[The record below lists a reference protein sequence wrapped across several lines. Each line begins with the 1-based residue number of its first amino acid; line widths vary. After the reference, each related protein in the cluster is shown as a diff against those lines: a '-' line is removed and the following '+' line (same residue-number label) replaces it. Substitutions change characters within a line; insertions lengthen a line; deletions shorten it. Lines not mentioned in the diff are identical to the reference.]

1 MSRKQTSSQQRRSP
15 SSRVSREERVVKEK
29 FLEQRQDVVINR
41 PLVPMNEK
49 QRDYMEKIEDYDL
62 ILATGYAGSS
72 KTYIPTV
79 MACDAYRKGE
89 IKKIVFT
96 RPNISNSKSL
106 GYFSGNAIEKLSQ
119 WLMPVMS
126 ILRKRLGD
134 NTLELAIKR
143 GDIEFIPMEVV
154 KGYSAEDCMFICD
167 EAEDLTREEAKK
179 LVTRAGKGCTMVLC
193 GDLTQSELSEESGL
207 KMLVDMA
214 WKYPHLDVGLV
225 DFNHINDIVRGEQV
239 KQWILAFNKEDE

>member
-167 EAEDLTREEAKK
+167 EAEDLTRDEAKK

-214 WKYPHLDVGLV
+214 LKYPHLDVGLV

>member
-89 IKKIVFT
+89 IRRLFSPAPTFLTV
-96 RPNISNSKSL
+96 SL
-106 GYFSGNAIEKLSQ
+106 
-119 WLMPVMS
+119 
-126 ILRKRLGD
+126 
-134 NTLELAIKR
+134 
-143 GDIEFIPMEVV
+143 
-154 KGYSAEDCMFICD
+154 
-167 EAEDLTREEAKK
+167 
-179 LVTRAGKGCTMVLC
+179 
-193 GDLTQSELSEESGL
+193 
-207 KMLVDMA
+207 
-214 WKYPHLDVGLV
+214 
-225 DFNHINDIVRGEQV
+225 
-239 KQWILAFNKEDE
+239 